1 MITVSHSWSTSLLTH
16 LPLSIAINL
25 SHCCCHHCS
34 CTYNPPQWPASTT
47 TTSVSSHNLP
57 WMPNGKM
64 CGCKFAASCTYSD
77 VNNHQLVLR
86 GPGPLKIP
94 GPSQHTFPAITK
106 CCSKCA
112 STCAMSMRLHQC
124 KGNSKIPKFRVCN
137 SCDILWFLRLCVII
151 HLKSCTE
158 SQHLLITQYVSLLS
172 TLTMS
177 FPFLFL
183 CLATAIL
190 FHLHLISHIISNTSI
205 FHILPLIFL
214 LWSTAGCYA
223 LCSLCSPPSLGSP

>member
-16 LPLSIAINL
+16 LPLSITINL

-57 WMPNGKM
+57 WTPNGKM

-124 KGNSKIPKFRVCN
+124 KGNSQIIPIFRVCN
-137 SCDILWFLRLCVII
+137 SCDTLQFLRLCAII
-151 HLKSCTE
+151 HLKSRTE
-158 SQHLLITQYVSLLS
+158 SQHLLITQYMSHIVYPYHVIPLSISVPCYCHPIPSPSCFTYYFQYFLYFISSPYLSPVIHCWLLC
-172 TLTMS
+172 T
-177 FPFLFL
+177 LFL
-183 CLATAIL
+183 M
-190 FHLHLISHIISNTSI
+190 
-205 FHILPLIFL
+205 
-214 LWSTAGCYA
+214 
-223 LCSLCSPPSLGSP
+223 